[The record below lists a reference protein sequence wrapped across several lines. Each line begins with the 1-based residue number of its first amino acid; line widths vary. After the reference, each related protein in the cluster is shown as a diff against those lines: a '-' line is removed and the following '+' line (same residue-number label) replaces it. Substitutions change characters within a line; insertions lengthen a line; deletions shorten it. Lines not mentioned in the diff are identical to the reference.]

1 MRRHNGQSGKII
13 PFVVRVLARPRRLRF
28 VVVVLVVVLQKISR
42 ETLAVVVV
50 AGNNNNELRNAVV
63 SLLSSGYR
71 IGNSRSM
78 LSIVE

>member
-1 MRRHNGQSGKII
+1 MHRHNGQSGKII

-28 VVVVLVVVLQKISR
+28 VVVVVLQKISR

>member
-1 MRRHNGQSGKII
+1 MHRHNGQSGKII

-28 VVVVLVVVLQKISR
+28 VVVVLQKISR

>member
-1 MRRHNGQSGKII
+1 MLALPLAHTHTHLHRHNGQSGKII
-13 PFVVRVLARPRRLRF
+13 PFVVRVLARPRRLRYCC
-28 VVVVLVVVLQKISR
+28 SS

-71 IGNSRSM
+71 IGNFAVCYR
-78 LSIVE
+78 

>member
-28 VVVVLVVVLQKISR
+28 VVVLVVLQKISR

>member
-1 MRRHNGQSGKII
+1 MHRHNGQSGKII
-13 PFVVRVLARPRRLRF
+13 PFVVRVLARPRRLCF
-28 VVVVLVVVLQKISR
+28 VVVVLVVLQKISR